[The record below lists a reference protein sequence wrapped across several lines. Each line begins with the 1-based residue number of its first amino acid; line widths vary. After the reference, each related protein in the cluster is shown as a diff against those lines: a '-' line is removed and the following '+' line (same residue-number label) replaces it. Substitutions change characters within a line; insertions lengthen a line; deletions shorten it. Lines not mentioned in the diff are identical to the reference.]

1 VSKKDQREKADCSRP
16 ADTPCGIG
24 NGIPY
29 LQVRD
34 EESLD
39 PSPVRHFTAG
49 NPHYMSLRRG
59 FGRFAP
65 PVRVPE
71 ETNPKLIFDRL
82 LELR

>member
-1 VSKKDQREKADCSRP
+1 MCQKKISEKRRIAADLP
-16 ADTPCGIG
+16 TPCDIG
-24 NGIPY
+24 NRIPY
-29 LQVRD
+29 PQVPH